1 MDSDALVDHLFESA
15 LGAFDMLTIYIGDQL
30 GLYAA
35 LRDHGPLTPDGLA
48 EHAAVH
54 PRYAKEWLEQQ
65 TVAGLLEARRALPAS
80 AVVLAPRST
89 PRCSPTPRAW
99 PTSRRSCG

>member
-35 LRDHGPLTPDGLA
+35 LREHGPLTPDGLA
-48 EHAAVH
+48 EHAGVH
-54 PRYAKEWLEQQ
+54 PRYAREWLEQQ
-65 TVAGLLEARRALPAS
+65 AVAGLLGGRGRALHRCR
-80 AVVLAPRST
+80 RST
-89 PRCSPTPRAW
+89 PPCSPTPRAW
-99 PTSRRSCG
+99 PSSRRSCG